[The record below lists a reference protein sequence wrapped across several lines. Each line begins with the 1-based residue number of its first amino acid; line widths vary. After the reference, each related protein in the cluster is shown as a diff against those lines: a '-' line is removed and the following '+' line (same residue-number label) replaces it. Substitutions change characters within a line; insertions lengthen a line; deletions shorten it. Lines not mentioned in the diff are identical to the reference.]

1 MAARRR
7 SEASGSPSG
16 RARAE
21 RMASLSSSSGKPH
34 ATAMSI
40 RPGRRSAGSMSSGRE
55 EAASTNTAPR
65 ASTPSRWQRRVLTT
79 RSVTPVE
86 SQPRARP
93 SASNSSKKRRH
104 GAAAL
109 AFANV
114 SRTFASDA
122 PMYLSSSSGPETL
135 MKGRPLSA
143 ATALASNVLPQPGG
157 PCSSAPDRS
166 RRGAAAKEA
175 GWRSGSSTA
184 CVSAS
189 LAAAMPPTPRK
200 PGSAPSP
207 GRGSGSGRLVHSRTA
222 QRTKSLTR
230 SPAGGA
236 TPRRAA
242 RVRGRRRDVGSYI
255 SLPALM
261 RTSSASSLA
270 HTQSSLPFAG
280 LV

>member
-135 MKGRPLSA
+135 MKGRPNKRNSRRPWQKEVGRA
-143 ATALASNVLPQPGG
+143 DGQEEGGGRSQQRPATAPLPATS
-157 PCSSAPDRS
+157 CRS
-166 RRGAAAKEA
+166 REGRAAVRPTGAGGARPRRRRGGGAAAA
-175 GWRSGSSTA
+175 PPASAPPWPQPCRPPLGSQA
-184 CVSAS
+184 AP
-189 LAAAMPPTPRK
+189 LPPGEAAA
-200 PGSAPSP
+200 
-207 GRGSGSGRLVHSRTA
+207 
-222 QRTKSLTR
+222 
-230 SPAGGA
+230 PAA
-236 TPRRAA
+236 
-242 RVRGRRRDVGSYI
+242 
-255 SLPALM
+255 
-261 RTSSASSLA
+261 
-270 HTQSSLPFAG
+270 
-280 LV
+280 